1 LKGDSDAIEEALD
14 AEQDSSDSE
23 DTTTSDFVAS
33 EDELASG
40 RFADSRRLRRI
51 LSDIKDD
58 IDSLF
63 QVSLLLKRPG
73 FDRRYL
79 RSTGKSDFDSRIAHH
94 FNSDVSH
101 VTEKILQ
108 WNQLENLANDQ
119 QPVATPELI
128 DLRKLEKKV
137 SGHQQ
142 ELIRRLASANTRRR
156 EQLLYWFRHPD
167 QPPPEFGVHEV
178 LGKVHEDRTEVDSQG
193 QVSTAAKD
201 TFTIAA
207 ASDVYRAT
215 KMVGPTRTEYSEST
229 TSNNNSSRVPDV
241 PKAAFENDSFECP
254 FCHAMLDSSE
264 MQSRT
269 QWK

>member
-1 LKGDSDAIEEALD
+1 MEEALD
-14 AEQDSSDSE
+14 AEQDSSDS
-23 DTTTSDFVAS
+23 DDSTTSHFVAS

-40 RFADSRRLRRI
+40 RFADYRRLRRI

-63 QVSLLLKRPG
+63 QVSLLVKRPG
-73 FDRRYL
+73 SDRSYL

-101 VTEKILQ
+101 VTEKIMQ
-108 WNQLENLANDQ
+108 WNQPDNLANDQ
-119 QPVATPELI
+119 QPVATPEFI
-128 DLRKLEKKV
+128 ALRKSEKKV

-142 ELIRRLASANTRRR
+142 ELVRRLASANTRRR

-167 QPPPEFGVHEV
+167 QPPPEFAVHEV
-178 LGKVHEDRTEVDSQG
+178 LGEVREVRMEVDSQG
-193 QVSTAAKD
+193 QASTAAKD
-201 TFTIAA
+201 AFTIAA

-215 KMVGPTRTEYSEST
+215 RMAGTTRTEYSEST
-229 TSNNNSSRVPDV
+229 TGTNNSSRVADV
-241 PKAAFENDSFECP
+241 PKVAFENNVFECP
-254 FCHAMLDSSE
+254 FCHAMLDSNE